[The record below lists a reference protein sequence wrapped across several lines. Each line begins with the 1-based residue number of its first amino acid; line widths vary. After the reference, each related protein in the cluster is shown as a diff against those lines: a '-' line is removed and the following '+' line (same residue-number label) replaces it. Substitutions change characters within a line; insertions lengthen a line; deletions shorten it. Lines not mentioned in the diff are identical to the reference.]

1 MRVAVIVVTML
12 VAVAPSE
19 ASQSCMSQ
27 SEARQRFG
35 AVHIYWHGPD
45 HCWDATAGRHQVR
58 RRTLVREVQRET
70 DPPKP
75 DRPGIEQPK
84 WRDSMSAMLTDEA
97 LVQSFRARQ
106 DQHDGNG
113 DGNGDAAAGTPWR
126 DRWVDIEQSPV
137 VARWV
142 EIAQVDPPPAVD
154 SRPAPLITLRSVVL
168 VLFAFALTL
177 ATIEVLFR
185 GTIDERPR
193 SRGETEPET

>member
-27 SEARQRFG
+27 AEARQHFG

-45 HCWDATAGRHQVR
+45 HCWDASAGRHQIRQVR
-58 RRTLVREVQRET
+58 RTTPTREVQQES
-70 DPPKP
+70 DPPNI
-75 DRPGIEQPK
+75 DQPK
-84 WRDSMSAMLTDEA
+84 WRDSMSAMLPDDA
-97 LVQSFRARQ
+97 LVPSLRASR
-106 DQHDGNG
+106 DSD
-113 DGNGDAAAGTPWR
+113 GDAASGTPWK

-142 EIAQVDPPPAVD
+142 EVPQVTSPPAVD
-154 SRPAPLITLRSVVL
+154 QKPAPLITFRSVVL

-177 ATIEVLFR
+177 ATIEVLVR
-185 GTIDERPR
+185 RSIDER
-193 SRGETEPET
+193 